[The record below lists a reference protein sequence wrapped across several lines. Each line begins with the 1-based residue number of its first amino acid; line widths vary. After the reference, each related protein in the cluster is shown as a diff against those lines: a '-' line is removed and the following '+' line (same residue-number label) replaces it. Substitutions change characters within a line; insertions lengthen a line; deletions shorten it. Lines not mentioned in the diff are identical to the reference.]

1 MHYNMST
8 QTIERTTLSNLVY
21 NEPYARKVLPFIK
34 PEYFGNRH
42 ERVVFEEI
50 NKFMEKYG
58 NQPTKEALSIE
69 LDNRKDLTDEEFKSV
84 LTIVETLSDAQVD
97 MQWLVDTTEK
107 FCKDKAVY
115 NAILSGI
122 QIIEGKDKQ
131 QTAEAIPSILSE
143 ALAVAFDQNV
153 GHDYVEDGE
162 DRFEFYHKREEKI
175 EFDLDYFN
183 KITKGGLPQKT
194 LNIALAGTGVG
205 KSLFM
210 CHMAASTL
218 MQGKNV
224 LYITLEMAEERIAER
239 IDANLMNITMDDLH
253 ELPKKMFTDRLSKI
267 QTKTNGKLIIKEY
280 PTASAH
286 TGHFRSLIKE
296 LALKK
301 SFRPDII
308 FIDYLNICASSRF
321 KGNANVG
328 SYFYIKAIAEELRGL
343 AVENNVPIM
352 SATQTTRGGYSNS
365 DVGLEDTSESF
376 GLPATADLMFA
387 LISTEDLE
395 SLNQLMVKQLKNRYN
410 DPGAN
415 KRFVIGIDRAR
426 MKLYDCEQEAQN
438 DIIDSGQEDDTPAF
452 DKTTFGVGLGKS
464 KTYEKFEDIK
474 V

>member
-1 MHYNMST
+1 MST

-115 NAILSGI
+115 NAILNGI
-122 QIIEGKDKQ
+122 QIIEGKDKEH
-131 QTAEAIPSILSE
+131 TAEAIPSILSE

-162 DRFEFYHKREEKI
+162 NRYEFYHKKEEKL
-175 EFDLDYFN
+175 EFDLEYFN